1 MPSPREKIAARRKR
15 ADDAGRDLDQYEE
28 EHEAGT
34 PRQNKRQ
41 CIHIDPITKQ
51 PKHPEGHAD

>member
-1 MPSPREKIAARRKR
+1 MGIWNTIKNRGKTIDKASGDSASDEKH
-15 ADDAGRDLDQYEE
+15 EE
-28 EHEAGT
+28 GT

-51 PKHPEGHAD
+51 PKHPEGHSDG

>member
-1 MPSPREKIAARRKR
+1 MGVWDAIKNRGKTIDKAVEG
-15 ADDAGRDLDQYEE
+15 DDAEE
-28 EHEAGT
+28 RHEEGT

-51 PKHPEGHAD
+51 PKHPGGHSD